1 MGLSESKQKYF
12 QMEQDEWRFM
22 GGDLAEGAYNMAEDM
37 ACLQSC
43 EQGFSPPTIKLY
55 GWKRPTLTIG
65 YSQQP
70 GKLIN
75 LEKARQLDVPII
87 RRPTGG
93 RVLLHCEELTYS
105 LIAPN
110 DHPLFGGD
118 LKSSM
123 CVISEM
129 LTNCLVKL
137 GCFRDDIQFALP
149 SKSRGQ
155 SGPACFSLA
164 NHYEL
169 TGRGK
174 KIIGSA
180 QRRMKRAFLQH
191 GSLILEFNRPFLNS
205 LLFFKN
211 PRLAQENLIKL
222 TESSISINEYFG
234 QPIPFKQVVKVFKEE
249 FANFLRS
256 RLTPRTLTDR
266 ETEYR
271 GQWLEK
277 CVL

>member
-1 MGLSESKQKYF
+1 MELSESKQKYF
-12 QMEQDEWRFM
+12 ETDLDDWRFM
-22 GGDLAEGAYNMAEDM
+22 GGGLTEGAYNMAEDM

-55 GWKRPTLTIG
+55 GWEKPTLTIG

-70 GKLIN
+70 NKLIN
-75 LEKARQLDVPII
+75 IEKARQLDIPII

-93 RVLLHCEELTYS
+93 RVLLHSEELTYS

-110 DHPLFGGD
+110 DHPLLGGD
-118 LKSSM
+118 LKTSM
-123 CVISEM
+123 CIISKM
-129 LTNCLVKL
+129 LIDCLVKL
-137 GCFRDDIQFALP
+137 GCSKEDIQFALP

-169 TGRGK
+169 TCRGK

-191 GSLILEFNRPFLNS
+191 GSLILKFDRLFLNS
-205 LLFFKN
+205 LLSFEN
-211 PRLAQENLIKL
+211 SQLAQENLMKL
-222 TESSISINEYFG
+222 SDSSISINEYFG
-234 QPIPFKQVVKVFKEE
+234 KPISFHQAFKVFKKE

-256 RLTPRTLTDR
+256 ELIPRDLTDR
-266 ETEYR
+266 EKEYI
-271 GQWLEK
+271 GQWLKK
-277 CVL
+277 CKL